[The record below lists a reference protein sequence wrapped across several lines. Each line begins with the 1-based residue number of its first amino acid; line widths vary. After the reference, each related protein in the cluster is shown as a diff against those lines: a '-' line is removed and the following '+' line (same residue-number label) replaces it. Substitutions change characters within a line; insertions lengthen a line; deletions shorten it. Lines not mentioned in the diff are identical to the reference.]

1 MKLGP
6 IHVRK
11 LDSLG
16 MAGSPSASDK
26 FYHLL
31 SQHQQG
37 RYLRIFLSPFKHG
50 FVQKDGMGGRAG
62 ESEEKTHNRLLEQ
75 GLGRRS
81 SLDI

>member
-11 LDSLG
+11 LDLLG
-16 MAGSPSASDK
+16 MAGSPNTSDK

-37 RYLRIFLSPFKHG
+37 RHLKIFLSPFKHG
-50 FVQKDGMGGRAG
+50 FIQKDGMGGRAG
-62 ESEEKTHNRLLEQ
+62 GSEEKTHNRLLEQ
-75 GLGRRS
+75 GLGRLL